1 MVIDPRWPAA
11 RGAGRPAQPI
21 KPVVALQ
28 AALTGKLYL
37 DGGALEVH
45 PGATL
50 EKVRDRIVDAAVVA
64 PLEAA

>member
-1 MVIDPRWPAA
+1 M
-11 RGAGRPAQPI
+11 
-21 KPVVALQ
+21 VALQ
-28 AALTGKLYL
+28 AALTGTLYL

-64 PLEAA
+64 PLDDPGRARRPPCATTSATA